1 MGVSYRGYYVRLS
14 IGRPGFD
21 SPYARQLHI
30 FEKHLGPVGVVRQ
43 VWEVRLGYP
52 PPISTN
58 FVRQLKVMLTLPC
71 SKETDRLSMCE
82 K

>member
-1 MGVSYRGYYVRLS
+1 MSDCLSEDRGS
-14 IGRPGFD
+14 IPRMP
-21 SPYARQLHI
+21 AILHI

-58 FVRQLKVMLTLPC
+58 FVRQL
-71 SKETDRLSMCE
+71 
-82 K
+82 